1 MVEITFGL
9 ICVGVIALLI
19 LLTQLLLCFKTKTAM
34 VKFIPMA
41 ALLGL
46 ASVSVICAGAS
57 DGWHAVGF
65 ILLHI
70 AVLFWLLICGIG
82 WLLWLVVQFIKA

>member
-1 MVEITFGL
+1 MDEITFGL
-9 ICVGVIALLI
+9 ICVGIIALLI
-19 LLTQLLLCFKTKTAM
+19 LLTQLLLCFKSKTAM
-34 VKFIPMA
+34 LKFIPMA

-57 DGWHAVGF
+57 DGWDAVGF
-65 ILLHI
+65 VMITFLI
-70 AVLFWLLICGIG
+70 MFWLLICGIG